1 MCRIK
6 RLSPGRI
13 GGLRLAGMILLHALL
28 TAACEKV
35 DIEAEKDKTQESPV
49 GTPVLPTASGE
60 GTQDAP
66 FLVEQV
72 INGKDTETQLKWYI
86 GYVVGSTYR
95 TMQQAR
101 FVAESSYTSNIL
113 LSSDPQCERPERCIP
128 VELRTVAL
136 QKAFSLHHNSN
147 RFRQCI
153 VLQGRSSQYFL
164 TNGLRDIQT
173 GYWLPDFDLSTIKT
187 APSEWEERSETY

>member
-1 MCRIK
+1 
-6 RLSPGRI
+6 
-13 GGLRLAGMILLHALL
+13 MILLHALL
-28 TAACEKV
+28 TVGCEKV
-35 DIEAEKDKTQESPV
+35 DIEAEKDKTKETPV
-49 GTPVLPTASGE
+49 APSVLPTASGK

-72 INGKDTETQLKWYI
+72 INGEEDMESQLKWYI

-95 TMQQAR
+95 TMQHPL
-101 FVAESSYTSNIL
+101 FKAETSYTSNIL

-153 VLQGRSSQYFL
+153 VLQGHPSQYFL

>member
-1 MCRIK
+1 MK
-6 RLSPGRI
+6 RLSPGRT

-28 TAACEKV
+28 TTACEKV
-35 DIEAEKDKTQESPV
+35 DIEAEKDKTKEMPV
-49 GTPVLPTASGE
+49 APSVLPTASGK

-72 INGKDTETQLKWYI
+72 INGENTGSYLMWYI

-95 TMQQAR
+95 TMQNPC
-101 FVAESSYTSNIL
+101 FEAETSYTSNIL
-113 LSSDPQCERPERCIP
+113 LSSDPQCKRPERCIP

-153 VLQGRSSQYFL
+153 VLQGHSSMYFL

>member
-1 MCRIK
+1 
-6 RLSPGRI
+6 
-13 GGLRLAGMILLHALL
+13 MILLHALL
-28 TAACEKV
+28 SVACEKV
-35 DIEAEKDKTQESPV
+35 DIEAEKDKTKETPV
-49 GTPVLPTASGE
+49 APSVLPTASGK

-66 FLVEQV
+66 FLVEQI
-72 INGKDTETQLKWYI
+72 INGEEDMESQLKWYI

-95 TMQQAR
+95 TMQNPC
-101 FVAESSYTSNIL
+101 FEAETSYTSNIL

-128 VELRTVAL
+128 VELRTAAL

-153 VLQGRSSQYFL
+153 VLQGHSSMYFL